1 MSLGTFITM
10 LVLATTSAFTP
21 GPNNAMVTASS
32 VNFGFRRT
40 LPHVMGIGIGFGIM
54 ILIVGLFL
62 GQIFQTYSILR
73 EGLRWLGAA
82 LLAYVAYQIVSS
94 GGIRKLGGAPRPM
107 TFFEAAGFQ
116 WINPKG
122 WAMAIALTSQ
132 FVTPDGPYFSGHL
145 CRTWGSFR
153 RHLGWLWHTAAA
165 TIEQSGAVAGL
176 QLDDGYYDRRL
187 YYLAIFLRFLF
198 TGIFTGVF

>member
-132 FVTPDGPYFSGHL
+132 FVTPDAPYF
-145 CRTWGSFR
+145 
-153 RHLGWLWHTAAA
+153 TALILAA
-165 TIEQSGAVAGL
+165 TFVALGVVSAGTWAGFGIPL
-176 QLDDGYYDRRL
+176 RRRL
-187 YYLAIFLRFLF
+187 NNPVRLRVFNWTMGITIAGCIIWLF
-198 TGIFTGVF
+198 F